1 MEVIAYR
8 LINNCQVTQ
17 ATNIRRLTGNLAP
30 VKPIVMGD
38 GSNVNDNDVRM
49 PIVITEKILE
59 IIFNV
64 YQQISVQI
72 TEYLKL
78 YCVQEESKENK
89 LHIVNAGRFDR
100 YPITATFKAFI
111 VWPLLQNI
119 GCFIS

>member
-30 VKPIVMGD
+30 VKRIVMGD
-38 GSNVNDNDVRM
+38 GSNVNDNYVRI

-59 IIFNV
+59 INFNI

-78 YCVQEESKENK
+78 YCVQEKSKENK
-89 LHIVNAGRFDR
+89 LHIVKAGRF
-100 YPITATFKAFI
+100 

-119 GCFIS
+119 GCLIS